1 VRSRRASFRRRHDLL
16 LDEGR
21 SSEHHRAPDA
31 TPTDDRTRGHTRVL
45 AVAGDRHVPALPEQR
60 CNPNSKLYRSE
71 PCCFLRLN
79 GRFDHDNRG
88 RHGSGHSPG
97 SGHNGGP
104 SDNNRSATGTDHHN
118 NNPATRHHDSGT
130 DRQRHNLAESVGPP
144 RRLRNW
150 RKLGSEYGQ
159 RIRRRTSVR
168 SQLLVVDLARLRR
181 RGIRRSPVGSDTR
194 ATDRDRRASSRS
206 FRLERVA
213 RVLVALSQTKRSG
226 ECPILRS
233 SS

>member
-1 VRSRRASFRRRHDLL
+1 MRSRRASFRRSHDLL

-45 AVAGDRHVPALPEQR
+45 AVAGDRYVPALPEQR

-144 RRLRNW
+144 RRLRNR
-150 RKLGSEYGQ
+150 RKLGSEFRQ

-168 SQLLVVDLARLRR
+168 PQFQMVNMARLRR
-181 RGIRRSPVGSDTR
+181 RGIHRSPMGSDTR
-194 ATDRDRRASSRS
+194 AADRHRRASSR
-206 FRLERVA
+206 
-213 RVLVALSQTKRSG
+213 
-226 ECPILRS
+226 
-233 SS
+233 